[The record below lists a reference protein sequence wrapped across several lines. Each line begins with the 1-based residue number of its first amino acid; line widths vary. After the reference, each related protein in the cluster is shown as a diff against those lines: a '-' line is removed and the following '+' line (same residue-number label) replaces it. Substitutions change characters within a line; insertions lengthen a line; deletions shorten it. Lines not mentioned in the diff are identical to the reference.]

1 MTMTPLRPETAD
13 APPPL
18 EDSTREDW
26 KQRLTG
32 GESLRPLALLTALQF
47 TDTVDVAAFL
57 LLIPEIR
64 DYYGASITKIEVVVT
79 IATLLPL
86 IAAVP
91 IGFLSDR
98 IRRTPI
104 LGIGFV
110 LSGIFSTGTAFS
122 TGLLMLGI
130 MRLGAGLGLCFQGGS
145 QSFLSDTYPL
155 NRRTGIFSVL
165 SIATPAA
172 SFVGPIMAG
181 VVGTRYGWQLPF
193 LFAGLPTL
201 VLAPFVF
208 WLRNPARGVQERLA
222 QGASPEVAAVED
234 APPGWTEGWRVAKS
248 IRTLRRLWASLP
260 FLVGSVVVVYTLV
273 PNLLHDQFQIN
284 TLDRGYITAIQQA
297 AAAVTLIFGTPL
309 LIRIATKS
317 PARMITFAGLLS
329 TLAAGA
335 IVLTAFA
342 PWLPLTIAGLV
353 LIGLTTAP
361 LAPAILALIS
371 LTVPPRARGFAL
383 SFGSF
388 FVALGIGF
396 AIPAGG
402 FADAFGFPVGIAVM
416 APVFLVGA
424 IILTSAG
431 ASVNADIRAA
441 SAAAMAGETVRQSR
455 AEGKTKLLVCR
466 DVDAGYGQVQ
476 ILFGVD
482 LEIEEGEIVALLGT
496 NGAGKSTLLAAINGS
511 NPAWNGAVLFDGE
524 AITQLPASEH
534 VNRGIVSV
542 PGGKAVFPG
551 LTVTENLDLA
561 LWAAGDA
568 GSEERL
574 DRVYEFFPRLKERR
588 GELAGNLSGG
598 EQQMLALS
606 QAFIARPRLLMID
619 ELSLG
624 LAPVVVEQLLD
635 ILRAIHADG
644 ATIVLVEQSVNV
656 ALTVAKRAVFME
668 KGEVRFSGPT
678 DELMHRP
685 DVLRSVF
692 LAGAASSTGSYARGR
707 RAHALAAPLGE
718 PEIVLRVTDVHRSY
732 GGVQALAGATLE
744 VRAGETIG
752 LIGPNG
758 AGKTTLFDVIS
769 GFVPPTDGTVE
780 LLGQDIT
787 DASPERRALL
797 GLGRSFQD
805 ARLFPALTVEETLLV
820 TLDRHHQ
827 ARNIAANTFGLPKAR
842 KAESTLHRRAERLMT
857 LMGITDFRDKFV
869 RELSTG
875 TRRLVDLACVLAGD
889 PDVLL
894 LDEPSSG
901 IAQKETE
908 EMPALLDRIKYE
920 TGCALLI
927 IEHDMQLISAISDEL
942 VAMELGQVVV
952 RGKPADVLNDPRVV
966 AAYLGNSTAA
976 IQRSGHQTAPGSGV
990 TK

>member
-1 MTMTPLRPETAD
+1 MTRD
-13 APPPL
+13 G
-18 EDSTREDW
+18 W
-26 KQRLTG
+26 KQRLVG
-32 GESLRPLALLTALQF
+32 EESLRPLWLLTSLRF
-47 TDTVDVAAFL
+47 TDTLDVAAFL

-64 DYYGASITKIEVVVT
+64 DYYGASLTKIATIVT

-86 IAAVP
+86 VAAVP
-91 IGFLSDR
+91 LGFLSDR

-110 LSGIFSTGTAFS
+110 MSGIFSTGTAFS
-122 TGLLMLGI
+122 TGLIMLGI
-130 MRLGAGLGLCFQGGS
+130 MRLGAGFGLCFEGGV
-145 QSFLSDTYPL
+145 QSLLSDTYPL
-155 NRRTGIFSVL
+155 NRRAGVFSVL
-165 SIATPAA
+165 TIATPTAL
-172 SFVGPIMAG
+172 FLGPIMAG
-181 VVGTRYGWQLPF
+181 IVGTRYGWQIPF
-193 LFAGLPTL
+193 LIAGLPTL
-201 VLAPFVF
+201 VLAPLVF
-208 WLRNPARGVQERLA
+208 SLRNPPRGVQERLA
-222 QGASPEVAAVED
+222 AGASPEVAAIED

-248 IRTLRRLWASLP
+248 IRTLRRLWYSLP
-260 FLVGSVVVVYTLV
+260 FLVGAVVVVGTLI
-273 PNLLHDQFQIN
+273 PNLLHDQFQIS
-284 TLDRGYITAIQQA
+284 TLNRGYITAIQQA
-297 AAAVTLIFGTPL
+297 ASMVALIFGTPL
-309 LIRIATKS
+309 LMRVAARN
-317 PARMITFAGLLS
+317 PARMIAGAGLLS

-335 IVLTAFA
+335 IVLTGLA
-342 PWLPLTIAGLV
+342 PWLPLTITGLV
-353 LIGLTTAP
+353 LIGVTTAP
-361 LAPAILALIS
+361 IAPAIIALIS
-371 LTVPPRARGFAL
+371 LTVPARARAFAL

-388 FVALGIGF
+388 FVALGIAF
-396 AIPAGG
+396 AVPAAI
-402 FADAFGFPVGIAVM
+402 FSDAWGIQAGIVSVAPIFLIGAV
-416 APVFLVGA
+416 
-424 IILTSAG
+424 ILTSAG

-441 SAAAMAGETVRQSR
+441 GAAAMAGEIVRQAR
-455 AEGKTKLLVCR
+455 AAGETKLLVCR

-482 LEIEEGEIVALLGT
+482 LEINEGEIVALLGT

-511 NPAWNGAVLFDGE
+511 NPAWNGAILFDGE
-524 AITQLPASEH
+524 PITQLPASEH

-551 LTVTENLDLA
+551 LTVAENLDLA
-561 LWAAGDA
+561 LWAGSDDA
-568 GSEERL
+568 AEARL
-574 DRVYEFFPRLKERR
+574 QRVFEFFPRLQERR
-588 GELAGNLSGG
+588 DEVAGNLSGG

-644 ATIVLVEQSVNV
+644 ATIIIVEQSVNV
-656 ALTVAKRAVFME
+656 ALTVAQRAVFME
-668 KGEVRFSGPT
+668 KGEVRFTGPT
-678 DELMHRP
+678 DELLNRP

-692 LAGAASSTGSYARGR
+692 LAGAASATGSYARGR
-707 RAHALAAPLGE
+707 RAHALAAPVGE
-718 PEIVLRVTDVHRSY
+718 PEVVLRVTDVHRSY
-732 GGVQALAGATLE
+732 GGVQALTGATLE
-744 VRAGETIG
+744 LRAGETLGI
-752 LIGPNG
+752 IGPNG

-780 LLGQDIT
+780 LLGHDIT
-787 DASPERRALL
+787 DASAERRALL

-827 ARNIAANTFGLPKAR
+827 ARNLAANTLGLPKAR
-842 KAESTLHRRAERLMT
+842 KAEATLQRRADRLMT
-857 LMGITDFRDKFV
+857 LMGISDFRDKFV

-942 VAMELGQVVV
+942 VAMELGRVVV
-952 RGKPADVLNDPRVV
+952 RGKPADVLNDQRVV
-966 AAYLGNSTAA
+966 AAYLGNSTATLN
-976 IQRSGHQTAPGSGV
+976 RSGHLTSPSTGV
-990 TK
+990 TT

>member
-1 MTMTPLRPETAD
+1 M
-13 APPPL
+13 APA
-18 EDSTREDW
+18 W
-26 KQRLTG
+26 KDRLTG
-32 GESLRPLALLTALQF
+32 GESVWPLGLLTTLRF
-47 TDTVDVAAFL
+47 TDTLDVAAFL

-64 DYYGASITKIEVVVT
+64 DYYGASLTKIETVVT
-79 IATLLPL
+79 VATLLPL

-98 IRRTPI
+98 VRRTPI
-104 LGIGFV
+104 LGIGFI
-110 LSGIFSTGTAFS
+110 LSGVFSLGTAFS
-122 TGLLMLGI
+122 TGLIMLGL
-130 MRLGAGLGLCFQGGS
+130 MRLGAGLGLCFEGGV
-145 QSFLSDTYPL
+145 QSLLSDTYPMS
-155 NRRTGIFSVL
+155 RRTGIFSVL
-165 SIATPAA
+165 TLATPAA
-172 SFVGPIMAG
+172 SFLGPIMAG
-181 VVGTRYGWQLPF
+181 IVGTRYGWQVPF
-193 LFAGLPTL
+193 LLCGLPTL

-208 WLRNPARGVQERLA
+208 RLRNPPRGVQERLA
-222 QGASPEVAAVED
+222 AGATPQAAAIED
-234 APPGWTEGWRVAKS
+234 KPPGWTEGWRVAKS

-260 FLVGSVVVVYTLV
+260 FLVGAVVVVATLI
-273 PNLLHDQFQIN
+273 PNLLHDQFQIS

-297 AAAVTLIFGTPL
+297 ASTVALVVGTPI
-309 LIRIATKS
+309 LIRIAAKS
-317 PARMITFAGLLS
+317 PARMIAFAGLLS

-335 IVLTAFA
+335 IVLTALA
-342 PWLPLTIAGLV
+342 PWLPLTITGLV

-371 LTVPPRARGFAL
+371 LTVPARARGFAL

-388 FVALGIGF
+388 YVAVGICF
-396 AIPAGG
+396 AIPAGA
-402 FADAFGFPVGIAVM
+402 FADAFGIRVGIASV
-416 APVFLVGA
+416 APIFLVGA
-424 IILTSAG
+424 IILSSAG
-431 ASVNADIRAA
+431 ASVASDIRAA
-441 SAAAMAGETVRQSR
+441 TAAAMAGEVVRQAR
-455 AEGKTKLLVCR
+455 AAGETKLLVCR

-496 NGAGKSTLLAAINGS
+496 NGAGKSTLLGVINGS
-511 NPAWNGAVLFDGE
+511 NAAWNGAVLFDGE
-524 AITQLPASEH
+524 PITQLPASEH
-534 VNRGIVSV
+534 VGRGIVSV
-542 PGGKAVFPG
+542 PGGKAIFPG
-551 LTVTENLDLA
+551 LTVAENLDLA
-561 LWAAGDA
+561 LWSSGEQS
-568 GSEERL
+568 GEERL
-574 DRVYEFFPRLKERR
+574 QRVFEFFPRLQERR
-588 GELAGNLSGG
+588 RELAGNLSGG

-635 ILRAIHADG
+635 ILRAIHAEG

-656 ALTVAKRAVFME
+656 ALTVADRAVFME

-678 DELMHRP
+678 EELLNRP

-692 LAGAASSTGSYARGR
+692 LSGAAAASGSYARGR
-707 RAHALAAPLGE
+707 RRQALAAPVGE
-718 PEIVLRVTDVHRSY
+718 PEVVLRVTDVHRSY
-732 GGVQALAGATLE
+732 GGVQALTGATLE
-744 VRAGETIG
+744 LRAGETLG

-769 GFVPPTDGTVE
+769 GFVAPTEGSIE
-780 LLGQDIT
+780 LLGQDVT

-827 ARNIAANTFGLPKAR
+827 ARNLAANTFGLPKAR
-842 KAESTLHRRAERLMT
+842 KAEATLRRRAERLMT

-920 TGCALLI
+920 TGCALMI

-942 VAMELGQVVV
+942 VAMELGTVVV

-966 AAYLGNSTAA
+966 AAYLGSSTAP
-976 IQRSGHQTAPGSGV
+976 IQRSGPLTSRRPANPGAV
-990 TK
+990 TT